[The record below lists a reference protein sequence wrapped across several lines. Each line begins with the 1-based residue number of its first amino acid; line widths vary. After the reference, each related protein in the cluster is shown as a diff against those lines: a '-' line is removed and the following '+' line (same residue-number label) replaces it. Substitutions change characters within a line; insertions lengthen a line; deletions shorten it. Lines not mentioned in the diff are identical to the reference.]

1 MKYIIIGGVAG
12 GATTAARLR
21 RLDENSQIIVFEKGA
36 YISYANCG
44 MPYYI
49 GGTIA
54 EREKLF
60 IQTPEGFGRR
70 FNLDV
75 RVNTEVLSI
84 DSSGKKIK
92 AKNLITSEV
101 YEEPYDKL
109 VLSPGA
115 EPVKPALPG
124 IDLPG
129 IFTLRNIADTDKI
142 KTFATDHKLGR
153 ALVVGGG
160 FIGLEMA
167 ENLHKLGI
175 RVSIVEMSEQMMNPL
190 DYSMASIVHQHL
202 KTKNVEFY
210 LKEGVTAFSNVNEQL
225 EVTLT
230 SGRKLTVDMV
240 ILSIGVRPD
249 VKLAREAGLKIG
261 ITGGIRVNKYLQTS
275 SPDIY
280 AVGDAI
286 EFDSPITGK
295 PIITYLAGPAN
306 RQGRICA
313 DNIATGNKIE
323 YKGSIGTAIAK
334 VFDITVAS
342 TGAAGKTLK
351 KEGIA
356 FLESTTHSASHAG
369 YYPGAIPMSIKI
381 IFSPVKGE
389 LMGAQVVGYDGVD
402 KRLDLLASVIK
413 NNGTIYDLIDIEH
426 AYAPPYS
433 SAKDPVN
440 MAGYVAENILT
451 GKVKPIYWRDINAKC
466 ADDAFLLDVR
476 TPGEFKLGSI
486 PGAINIPVDD
496 LRTRISELPHDKE
509 IISFC
514 AVGLRGYIASRI
526 LTQGGFSRVFNLSG
540 GYKTWECA
548 VKK

>member
-1 MKYIIIGGVAG
+1 MKHIIIGGVAG

-21 RLDENSQIIVFEKGA
+21 RLDEKSQIIIFEKGA

-44 MPYYI
+44 LPYYI
-49 GGTIA
+49 GGTIP

-60 IQTPEGFGRR
+60 LQTPEGFGKR

-84 DSSGKKIK
+84 EPMAKKIK
-92 AKNLITSEV
+92 VKNLINGDI
-101 YEEPYDKL
+101 YEETYDTL

-115 EPVKPALPG
+115 EPIKPPLPG

-129 IFTLRNIADTDKI
+129 IFTLRNVADTDRI
-142 KTFATDHKLGR
+142 KTFVNENKPQHAI
-153 ALVVGGG
+153 VVGGG

-175 RVSIVEMSEQMMNPL
+175 QVSIVEMADQMMNTL
-190 DYSMASIVHQHL
+190 DFSMASIVHQHL
-202 KTKNVEFY
+202 KSKNVEFY
-210 LKEGVTAFSNVNEQL
+210 LKDGVSAFSTVNNQL
-225 EVTLT
+225 EVTLR
-230 SGRKLTVDMV
+230 SGRKLNVDMV

-249 VKLAREAGLKIG
+249 VKLAREAGLDIG
-261 ITGGIRVNKYLQTS
+261 ITGGIRVNNYLQTS

-286 EFDSPITGK
+286 EFKSPVTSK
-295 PIITYLAGPAN
+295 PVITYLAGPAN

-313 DNIATGNKIE
+313 DNIVTGNTID

-334 VFDITVAS
+334 VFDITVGS
-342 TGAAGKTLK
+342 TGVSGKTLQ
-351 KEGIA
+351 KEDIP
-356 FLESTTHSASHAG
+356 FLASTTHSASHAG

-381 IFSPVKGE
+381 LFAPGSGK
-389 LMGAQVVGYDGVD
+389 LLGAQIVGIDGVD
-402 KRLDLLASVIK
+402 KRLDLLATVIK
-413 NNGTIYDLIDIEH
+413 SNGTIYDLIDIEH

-451 GKVKPIYWRDINAKC
+451 GKVSPIYWREIKAI
-466 ADDAFLLDVR
+466 DANDSMLLDVR

-486 PGAINIPVDD
+486 PGAVNIPVDE
-496 LRTRISELPHDKE
+496 LRNRLPELPLSKK
-509 IISFC
+509 IIIFC
-514 AVGLRGYIASRI
+514 AVGLRGYIATRI
-526 LTQGGFSRVFNLSG
+526 LSQNGFNRVSNLSG
-540 GYKTWECA
+540 GYKTWEVA
-548 VKK
+548 VK